1 MNVYRNIDE
10 IKRDDKSV
18 ISVGTFDGVHRAHK
32 QIIQKI
38 LDLSRSSNA
47 RSLIITFDPHPQE
60 VLRNKSPEIKLLT
73 TTDEKL
79 YLFEKSGIE
88 NVLLIRFTLEF
99 SKTTARDFYEK
110 YIYLKI
116 GISDLVIGYDHVF
129 GRNREGDFHTLE
141 KLGEEFRFI
150 IHRVGEIDIDGS
162 AVSSTK
168 IRKALWSGDV
178 ERANSLLGYLYGF
191 DCRVV
196 EGDKRG
202 KELGFPTI
210 NIVPLAENKIMPG
223 DGVYC
228 VKLSLNN
235 NKYYGM
241 MNIGYRPT
249 LTSGKQR
256 VMEINIFDF
265 NKEIYGE
272 NMRVSILKK
281 LRNEIKFG
289 SKEELIGQ
297 LNIDKEQSLKF
308 LNTIK

>member
-10 IKRDDKSV
+10 IKRDDKSI

-32 QIIQKI
+32 QIIQKM

-60 VLRNKSPEIKLLT
+60 VLRNKSPEIQLLT

-79 YLFEKSGIE
+79 HLFEKSGIE
-88 NVLLIRFTLEF
+88 NVLLIKFTLEF

-110 YIYLKI
+110 YIYSKI

-141 KLGEEFRFI
+141 KLGEEFHFI
-150 IHRVGEIDIDGS
+150 IHRVEEIDIDS
-162 AVSSTK
+162 TAVSSTK
-168 IRKALWSGDV
+168 IRKALLLGDV
-178 ERANSLLGYLYGF
+178 EKANSLLGYDYGF

-202 KELGFPTI
+202 KELGFPTA
-210 NIVPLAENKIMPG
+210 NILPTAENKLIPG

-228 VKLSLNN
+228 VKLDMNSNT
-235 NKYYGM
+235 YFGM
-241 MNIGYRPT
+241 MNIGYSPT
-249 LTSGKQR
+249 LTSGMQKI
-256 VMEINIFDF
+256 MEINIFDF
-265 NKEIYGE
+265 NQKIYGE
-272 NMRVSILKK
+272 NMRVSFLK
-281 LRNEIKFG
+281 NCVM
-289 SKEELIGQ
+289 KESSAQ
-297 LNIDKEQSLKF
+297 KKS
-308 LNTIK
+308 